1 MGVAVQ
7 RTIADLVGR
16 VSPNFD
22 QQQQQ
27 QPLVLHYRVH
37 KSALVKEQKKRS
49 MCHSGGAGGTHLK
62 MF

>member
-16 VSPNFD
+16 VSPSFD
-22 QQQQQ
+22 QQQ

-49 MCHSGGAGGTHLK
+49 LCHSGGNHLK